1 MIIIL
6 YYLILFLLRN
16 HLFIILALI
25 LLWIVKDVG
34 RRKRKIIRITKKQLP
49 KVFSCPQCGMF
60 SIRVLLDSEKE
71 SKIVCGSC
79 DLTWKKENITK
90 KPEAIDIYNKF
101 VDEFVSGRG

>member
-1 MIIIL
+1 MI
-6 YYLILFLLRN
+6 YYTTKYNTIDSE
-16 HLFIILALI
+16 
-25 LLWIVKDVG
+25 KMG

-60 SIRVLLDSEKE
+60 SIRVLLDVESE

-79 DLTWKKENITK
+79 GLKWKKENISR
-90 KPEAIDIYNKF
+90 KPEAIDVYNTF